1 MNIEKALGVDNIPR
15 YYITHESANESL
27 VLTEKEFEDLRNQ
40 INLMLHQEPADIKPK
55 LYIHETDCHGCGNV
69 IYKDKVERYTY
80 DDEEFGDVRATV
92 EALIDLG
99 FINHADVV
107 IIEGDDIY
115 DYLKEV

>member
-40 INLMLHQEPADIKPK
+40 INLMLLQEPTKSKPK
-55 LYIHETDCHGCGNV
+55 LIVHDTNCHGQGNV
-69 IYKDKVERYTY
+69 IYNSKVEYYSY
-80 DDEEFGDVRATV
+80 DDTTDMRQAV
-92 EALIDLG
+92 EMLLDLG
-99 FINHADVV
+99 FLKHEEVL